1 LPAANG
7 IDIVVVHLT
16 GGADMSYFE
25 CCEPDCSVTSGSI
38 ELIVRPQR
46 KDLGDFS
53 VARALPAPERRMVGP
68 FIFFDHMGPARFGP
82 GQGIQVRP
90 HPHIGIA
97 TITYLFEGLI
107 MHRDSLGFEQAIEAG
122 AVNLMV
128 AGRGI
133 VHSER
138 AGDDLEEHSG
148 LHGIQS
154 WMALPTDETEC
165 DPAFIH
171 YPAAAIPEIT
181 VGQASVRLIIGAAFG
196 AKSPVTALARTL
208 YLECLLPAGA
218 ELTVPAEV
226 PELAVYV
233 VEGSVVCDGRVL
245 DEGVLAVAHTG
256 VSLTLHSEPG
266 CRLMVLGGE
275 STGYR
280 EIWWNFVAPTR
291 ARIEQ
296 AGEDWQAGRF
306 GRIEGD
312 DEFIPLPD

>member
-1 LPAANG
+1 
-7 IDIVVVHLT
+7 
-16 GGADMSYFE
+16 MSYFE
-25 CCEPDCSVTSGSI
+25 CSEPTCSVTNGAI

-46 KDLGDFS
+46 KDLGEFS
-53 VARALPAPERRMVGP
+53 VARALPASERRMVGP
-68 FIFFDHMGPARFGP
+68 FIFFDHMGPAAFGP

-107 MHRDSLGFEQAIEAG
+107 LHRDSLGFEQPIEPG

-138 AGDDLEEHSG
+138 AGDDFNRQSR

-154 WMALPTDETEC
+154 WIALPTRDIEC

-171 YPAAAIPEIT
+171 YSASVIPEID
-181 VGQASVRLIIGAAFG
+181 VGEARIRLIIGEAFG
-196 AKSPVTALARTL
+196 AKSPVETRARAL
-208 YLECLLPAGA
+208 YLECRLPAGS
-218 ELTVPAEV
+218 EVTLPASV

-233 VEGSVVCDGRVL
+233 VEGSARCDGQDL
-245 DEGVLAVAHTG
+245 AAGVMAVAHSG
-256 VSLTLHSEPG
+256 AAMAIHSVPG
-266 CRLMVLGGE
+266 CRLMIFGGE
-275 STGYR
+275 PVGHR
-280 EIWWNFVAPTR
+280 EIWWNFVAPTLE
-291 ARIEQ
+291 RIEK
-296 AGEDWQAGRF
+296 AKDDWKEDRF
-306 GRIEGD
+306 DRIEGD